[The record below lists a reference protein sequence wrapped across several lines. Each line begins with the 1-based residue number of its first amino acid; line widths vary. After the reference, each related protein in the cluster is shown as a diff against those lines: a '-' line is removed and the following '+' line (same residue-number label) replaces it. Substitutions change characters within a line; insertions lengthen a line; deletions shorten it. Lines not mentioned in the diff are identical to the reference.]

1 MLKKIIQS
9 SAYLSAGV
17 FIAKL
22 LAVSFTLILA
32 RLLGPERMGAFT
44 LSLLLVSWFSI
55 IALLSVQTVSTQIIA
70 EYNAK
75 GLDISKPVTAA
86 LFLGTITAILATVA
100 HFLIA
105 DFVAV
110 NVYND
115 ASLAVYIKFASLII
129 IGTVLFHTAQGIERG
144 MKNFVSYAA
153 LEISKQAIMLVI
165 GLIFLLVFSWR
176 IMGAIAA
183 AIIAP
188 GIIAIFAYLRYA
200 KYFRYNFWSE
210 VKQMFSL
217 GLGITLMSTFI
228 TIFTSIDKF
237 VLGALTTKELVGL
250 YVPAITMV
258 TFLGLFLSGSIK
270 NAVFPYIVESYT
282 KKEFKQARHYMK
294 KIILYYTIL
303 LGFLLIPTMFFRSEG
318 IAIAFG
324 PEYKLAVEPLA
335 IMLFGTVYY
344 AMFIIMQGF
353 VLGTNKVKEGIYA
366 TAASVVFAIIT
377 NIILI
382 SLYGLIGAAFA
393 LLFNTLFLAISYS
406 IIIINS
412 IGMKIKKIVISVL
425 ILNGILLLSYFLS
438 DNSLLL
444 RIIFSLLVIGLY
456 CALLLLLKLLG
467 KEEINF
473 ALIKLA
479 EFRNIVFKSK
489 I

>member
-17 FIAKL
+17 LIAKV

-86 LFLGTITAILATVA
+86 LFLGTTAAILAAVT

-115 ASLAVYIKFASLII
+115 ASLAVYIKFASLVI

-200 KYFRYNFWSE
+200 KYFKPDFWPE
-210 VKQMFSL
+210 VKQIFSL

-237 VLGALTTKELVGL
+237 VLGALATKELVGL
-250 YVPAITMV
+250 YVPAVTMV

-282 KKEFKQARHYMK
+282 KKEYKQARHYMK

-303 LGFLLIPTMFFRSEG
+303 LGFLLIPTMFFRNEG

-324 PEYKLAVEPLA
+324 LEYMAAVEPLT

-344 AMFIIMQGF
+344 AMFILMQGF

-366 TAASVVFAIIT
+366 TAASVVFAVVT
-377 NIILI
+377 NVVLI
-382 SLYGLIGAAFA
+382 KLYGLNGAAFA
-393 LLFNTLFLAISYS
+393 LLINTLFLASSYF
-406 IIIINS
+406 IIIIS
-412 IGMKIKKIVISVL
+412 ALGMKVRKIILSVV
-425 ILNGILLLSYFLS
+425 ILNGVLLLSYFLS
-438 DNSLLL
+438 DYSLLL
-444 RIIFSLLVIGLY
+444 RIIFSLLVLGLY
-456 CALLLLLKLLG
+456 FALLLLFRLIG

-473 ALIKLA
+473 ALAKLEELRIKL
-479 EFRNIVFKSK
+479 FKAK